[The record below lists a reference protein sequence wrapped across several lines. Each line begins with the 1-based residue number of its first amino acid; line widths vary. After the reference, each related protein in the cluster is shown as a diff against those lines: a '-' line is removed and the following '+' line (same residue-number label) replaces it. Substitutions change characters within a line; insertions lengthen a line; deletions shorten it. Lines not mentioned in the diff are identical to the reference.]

1 MEMKKEDTS
10 MKKLVSLILALIM
23 ILSMASFASAEQG
36 KEVTVGIA
44 GDPGN
49 IGPFQG
55 MGLGRI
61 GILFTTYEMLM
72 VKDGDTFRGCL
83 MKELTK
89 VDDLTYDVE
98 IYDYIK
104 DQAGN
109 ALTASDI
116 KFCFDSAKATGN
128 LPKLASVESVEVL
141 SDFVAR
147 FRFTSLSAGEL
158 ESLLMECPIVTQA
171 AYEASADQMATD
183 PVTTSPYRVV
193 SYQTGSTIVYER
205 NADYWQNDELIPT
218 TSKHNVDK
226 ITFKIIP
233 DPVQMVNALKTKEI
247 DISSAIDGSYISDF
261 MGAEGFDVTQ
271 IPDNTTKFL
280 VFNSLFIPTAE
291 ERQAIA
297 YAIDVDDIIA
307 FAFDDIGYHSKT
319 IGNFKYPDFVPA
331 WEDEEYYEYDEAKA
345 QELFAKAGVN
355 PGKTYRLLYNVA
367 DDNTKIVTTIQSA
380 LGFLGMNVELIG
392 YDNALFGTYKF
403 DDKKSGEWDIMLDE
417 AGSSDLLTN
426 VWKLTLDRR
435 NQTYGKTTGQVLD
448 DTLQSLLEAAMND
461 NTPENMDAFHLYL
474 KEQCYQYG
482 LVSKVNNLAHT
493 TVVTKAVTCFRGQIL
508 PGACEY

>member
-1 MEMKKEDTS
+1 MKK
-10 MKKLVSLILALIM
+10 
-23 ILSMASFASAEQG
+23 ILSLVLTLVMLLGCMSFASAQQG
-36 KEVTVGIA
+36 EAVTVGIA

-72 VKDGDTFRGCL
+72 VKDGNGFRGCL

-109 ALTASDI
+109 PLTANDI
-116 KFCFDSAKATGN
+116 KFSFESAKAAGN
-128 LPKLASVESVEVL
+128 LPKLSSVASVEVQ
-141 SDFVAR
+141 SDYVAR
-147 FRFTSLSAGEL
+147 FSFSALAAGEL

-171 AYEASADQMATD
+171 AFESSADKMATD
-183 PVTTSPYRVV
+183 PITTSPYRVTN
-193 SYQTGSTIVYER
+193 YQTGSTIVYER
-205 NADYWQNDELIPT
+205 NADYWQKDELIPT

-247 DISSAIDGSYISDF
+247 DVSSAIDGSYISDF
-261 MGAEGFDVTQ
+261 MGVDGFSVTQ

-280 VFNSLFIPTAE
+280 VFNYNSIPSVE

-297 YAIDVDDIIA
+297 YAVDVDDIIA
-307 FAFDDIGYHSKT
+307 FAFDGIGYHAKT
-319 IGNFKYPDFVPA
+319 IGNPKYPDFVAA
-331 WEDEEYYEYDEAKA
+331 WEDQEYYEYDEAKA

-367 DDNTKIVTTIQSA
+367 DDNTKIATTIQSA
-380 LGFLGMNVELIG
+380 LSFVGMNVELIG

-403 DDKKSGEWDIMLDE
+403 DDKKAGEWDIMLDE
-417 AGSSDLLTN
+417 AGSSNTLTN

-435 NQTYGKTTGQVLD
+435 DQTYGKTTGQVAD
-448 DTLQSLLEAAMND
+448 DQLQALLEAALND
-461 NTPENMDAFHLYL
+461 NNAENMDAFHQYL
-474 KEQCYQYG
+474 KEQCYSYG

-493 TVVTKAVTCFRGQIL
+493 TVLTKALTCFRGQIL